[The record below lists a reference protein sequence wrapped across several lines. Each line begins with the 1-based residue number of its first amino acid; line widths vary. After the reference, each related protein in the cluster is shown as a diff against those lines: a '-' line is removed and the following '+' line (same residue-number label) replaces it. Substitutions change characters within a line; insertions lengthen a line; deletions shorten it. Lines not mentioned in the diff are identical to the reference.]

1 MTINVRQLDIPDKV
15 FSKLFIAGYVT
26 WAIGQSH
33 GIMVTSLLI
42 VKNVIRDLS
51 MHLNKT
57 ALSIL
62 FAGLCAAGIVA
73 GVWGYA
79 ATGGAVAALSAAV
92 IMLVAAQLV
101 LFLLLAKNDEPKER
115 DDTPDALYA
124 LNKRLTGVEKQIRKV
139 GKNQQQLTRRLDDLP
154 AHLAPQIMAHL
165 HQATFTAPLS
175 ENKTPAL
182 NADPS
187 FSETKPSPTL
197 EAVLSTSPHSDDE
210 TSEAFVPQG
219 PAYSHDENL
228 TLFLEPVIDLEAM
241 GTAFYR
247 AELAYRN
254 DLGEQKRLNQIS
266 QQIEDDGFS
275 GVMDMKLFTRL
286 GPVIERLATRGNLL
300 GVICPVSRQSFGN
313 HDFLEELTRYLQE
326 FPELARVLV
335 IEISQ
340 ADLAKL
346 SEDGMT
352 GLAFLAQIGATFC
365 LGGTGLESPDLT
377 TLASLG
383 FRMLDIDYQEN
394 MERYKLAGFGSN
406 GHAAQLRKDATTASM
421 SIIGSGLQ
429 RKSQKDILNN
439 LIDFGRGPLFSP
451 PRAVRANLDDNQQS
465 QSLSSQN
472 RLRQQSSNIKAA

>member
-1 MTINVRQLDIPDKV
+1 MI

-33 GIMVTSLLI
+33 GIMVTCLLI
-42 VKNVIRDLS
+42 FKFVIRDLY
-51 MHLNKT
+51 MQLNKT

-79 ATGGAVAALSAAV
+79 ANGGAVAALSAAV

-101 LFLLLAKNDEPKER
+101 LFLILAKNE
-115 DDTPDALYA
+115 TPVSNTQDLDVVPNALSS
-124 LNKRLTGVEKQIRKV
+124 LNKRLAGVEKQIRKV
-139 GKNQQQLTRRLDDLP
+139 GKNQQQLAHRFDELP
-154 AHLAPQIMAHL
+154 AHLAPQIISHL
-165 HQATFTAPLS
+165 NRSALAEPHSVLGHQPLGNDKATS
-175 ENKTPAL
+175 E
-182 NADPS
+182 DVS
-187 FSETKPSPTL
+187 PSPTL
-197 EAVLSTSPHSDDE
+197 EAVLSTSPHFTEDHTE
-210 TSEAFVPQG
+210 INHAPIQTG
-219 PAYSHDENL
+219 PAYSHDERL
-228 TLFLEPVIDLEAM
+228 TLFLEPIIDTEEM
-241 GTAFYR
+241 NTAFYR
-247 AELAYRN
+247 AELAFRN
-254 DLGEQKRLNQIS
+254 DLGEQSRLCQMS

-300 GVICPVSRQSFGN
+300 GVICPISRQSFGN

-340 ADLAKL
+340 ADLAQL

-352 GLAFLAQIGATFC
+352 GLAFLAQVGATFC
-365 LGGTGLESPDLT
+365 LGGAGLESPDLG

-383 FRMLDIDYQEN
+383 FRLLDLDYPEN

-406 GHAAQLRKDATTASM
+406 GLAAELRKDATSASM
-421 SIIGSGLQ
+421 TIIGSGLQ

-439 LIDFGRGPLFSP
+439 LIDFGRGSLFSP
-451 PRAVRANLDDNQQS
+451 PRAVRTNLNVT
-465 QSLSSQN
+465 
-472 RLRQQSSNIKAA
+472 QQSSPNTPHQLSGTTKAA